1 MGGCVQIEAKQGK
14 DEMMRKNLRTAL
26 QRGATEM
33 GADFFGIADILP
45 FRETFSRTWPLSLEK
60 FFCGIS
66 IGMTLN
72 HWIVDRLS
80 PSSGVLEAKL
90 YWHHCYAV
98 VNQQLD
104 WIVLRMAA
112 MIQREGFRAV
122 PVPVTVK
129 VDEQELLGPFT
140 HKAVGRLAGL
150 GWIGK
155 SCLLV
160 TPQVGPRVR
169 WATVLT
175 DAPFRPTGKPLGQG
189 CDSCEC
195 CVKACPV
202 NAFTGREFRQD
213 EPIELRYDV
222 KKCQAYLKSALVCG
236 LCLASCPRGRA
247 TEKPDKVSGCDVSV
261 P

>member
-1 MGGCVQIEAKQGK
+1 MTE
-14 DEMMRKNLRTAL
+14 RLTTAL
-26 QRGATEM
+26 QVYAAECN
-33 GADFFGIADILP
+33 ADFLCIADILP
-45 FRETFSRTWPLSLEK
+45 VRDALSKNWPLPLEGLS
-60 FFCGIS
+60 CGIS
-66 IGMTLN
+66 IGMALN
-72 HWIVDRLS
+72 NWIVDRLS
-80 PSSGVLEAKL
+80 PSPEILYAKL

-112 MIQREGFRAV
+112 MIQREGFRAG

-129 VDEQELLGPFT
+129 VDAQELLGPFT

-175 DAPFRPTGKPLGQG
+175 NAPFRPTGKPLDQG
-189 CDSCEC
+189 CGSCEC

-202 NAFTGREFRQD
+202 DAFTGREFRQD
-213 EPIELRYDV
+213 EPIEFRYDV

-236 LCLASCPRGRA
+236 LCLASCPRGR
-247 TEKPDKVSGCDVSV
+247 TSGRPNKVSGCDVSV

>member
-1 MGGCVQIEAKQGK
+1 MTE
-14 DEMMRKNLRTAL
+14 RLTTAL
-26 QRGATEM
+26 KNFATEC

-45 FRETFSRTWPLSLEK
+45 VREALSRGWPLPLEGLS
-60 FFCGIS
+60 CGIS

-72 HWIVDRLS
+72 HWIVDKLS
-80 PSSGVLEAKL
+80 PSPDALYAKL

-104 WIVLRMAA
+104 RIVLHLAA
-112 MIQREGFRAV
+112 MIQRENFQAL

-129 VDEQELLGPFT
+129 VGDQELLGPLT
-140 HKAVGRLAGL
+140 HKAIGRLAGL

-155 SCLLV
+155 SCLLI

-175 DAPFRPTGKPLGQG
+175 DAPLRPTGKLLDQG
-189 CDSCEC
+189 CGSCKV

-202 NAFTGREFRQD
+202 QAFTGHEFRQD

-222 KKCQAYLKSALVCG
+222 KKCQAYLKQAPVCG
-236 LCLASCPRGRA
+236 LCLASCPRGR
-247 TEKPDKVSGCDVSV
+247 TSRKPDRVGGCGVSV